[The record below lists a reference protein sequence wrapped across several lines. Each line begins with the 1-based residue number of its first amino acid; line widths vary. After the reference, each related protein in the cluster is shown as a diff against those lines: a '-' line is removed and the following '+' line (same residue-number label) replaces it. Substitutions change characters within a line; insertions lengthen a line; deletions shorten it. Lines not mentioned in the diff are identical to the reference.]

1 ALQTAT
7 TELATAISQEPGFQY
22 PISSYQANVP
32 QLDAVVD
39 RTKAKAQG
47 VAVTDLFDT
56 LQVYL
61 GSAYVND
68 FTRFGRTYRVMAQAD
83 APFRS
88 SVEDVVKLRTRNANG
103 DMVPIGSMVDVRK
116 TFGPDPVIRFNGY
129 PSADLIGESDPR
141 LVSSSQALQ

>member
-1 ALQTAT
+1 MGLGAGSGFSLYVQDRNREGYAALQTAT

-56 LQVYL
+56 LQVY
-61 GSAYVND
+61 
-68 FTRFGRTYRVMAQAD
+68 RVRRMSTTSRALA
-83 APFRS
+83 AP
-88 SVEDVVKLRTRNANG
+88 TG
-103 DMVPIGSMVDVRK
+103 
-116 TFGPDPVIRFNGY
+116 
-129 PSADLIGESDPR
+129 
-141 LVSSSQALQ
+141 